1 MIDLLEITPNTTE
14 VAQLIQRDQ
23 SSVSR
28 IYRQVSDRLGLEFT
42 KQSDGR
48 YRALANQQLLA
59 DLRRSSQGL
68 RLQQG
73 PRNLRWVGTHWNH
86 AIQSGDGGD
95 LPAAL
100 ERRWFEDQRSRE
112 LLEQRV
118 LDLAVVQG
126 IDLLP
131 PAYLRTAEG
140 PAPELRLGPLLAL
153 PLVLY
158 PIAIAADPQ
167 HPLHRS
173 KDLGPKRFA
182 DYPSLAGDVQNCPH
196 STPAL
201 QALGLGQTLLPVT
214 GYSWEHWEGRC
225 RDGRHLVAS
234 TPFSREGLKPHLEL
248 LPLPYATGLI
258 DADVLLLQA
267 DLQHHPAMARL
278 IQAIRLAYRQRY
290 DALTGLEWLD

>member
-28 IYRQVSDRLGLEFT
+28 IYRQVSERLGLDFT

-73 PRNLRWVGTHWNH
+73 PRSLRWVGTNWNQ
-86 AIQSGDGGD
+86 AIQSGDAGD

-118 LDLAVVQG
+118 LDLAVMQA

-131 PAYLRTAEG
+131 QACLK
-140 PAPELRLGPLLAL
+140 APEGAAPALQLGPLLVL
-153 PLVLY
+153 PLVRY
-158 PIAIAADPQ
+158 PMAIAAAPH

-173 KDLGPKRFA
+173 KALGPEVFA
-182 DYPSLAGDVQNCPH
+182 RYPSVAGDVQSCPH

-201 QALGLGQTLLPVT
+201 QALGLARTLLPVT
-214 GYSWEHWEGRC
+214 GYSWQHWEGQC

-234 TPFSREGLKPHLEL
+234 SPFSREALKPHLDL
-248 LPLPYATGLI
+248 QPLRYATGLI

-267 DLQHHPAMARL
+267 DLQQHPAMARL

-290 DALTGLEWLD
+290 DALAGLEWLD